1 LELDLDLDE
10 PAFANNAPATATISN
25 TTITTTTAATS
36 APAPARTQ
44 QAKALDASL
53 PFFFP
58 QSSHAKG
65 PVCKVKFRRTED
77 EAQIRERWESVRGEL
92 TREWKRRH
100 REAVKSRRRR
110 GAGGIERAE

>member
-1 LELDLDLDE
+1 M
-10 PAFANNAPATATISN
+10 PATTSIPS
-25 TTITTTTAATS
+25 TITAVAATKTPV
-36 APAPARTQ
+36 PAGTQ
-44 QAKALDASL
+44 QVKALDASL

-65 PVCKVKFRRTED
+65 PVCKVEFRRTED
-77 EAQIRERWESVRGEL
+77 EARIRERWESVRGEL

-110 GAGGIERAE
+110 GAGGSERVE